1 MSISVF
7 DGPVAHLYS
16 EAIELLREGDVVTS
30 ADFPSAGEYS
40 PGVSRMNS
48 VLAHLASPS
57 SANIRLESGLTLARS
72 NQMHGVVL
80 RVRRGEYKW
89 FPYMGLHN
97 QTTVY
102 TNDPAMM
109 KHNPKWS
116 WRRVPEPAVPQ
127 LPRPKIVSTFPRN
140 TEGQPLNGAR
150 VAIKGDT
157 IVVVHDNGVVIAEI
171 TDELGFA

>member
-7 DGPVAHLYS
+7 DGPVAHLYN

-30 ADFPSAGEYS
+30 ADFPNAGQYS
-40 PGVSRMNS
+40 LGVSRMNS

-57 SANIRLESGLTLARS
+57 SAAVRLESGLTVAR
-72 NQMHGVVL
+72 NNRMHGVVL

-89 FPYMGLHN
+89 FPYMELHN

-109 KHNPKWS
+109 KHNLKWS

-127 LPRPKIVSTFPRN
+127 PNVVSTLTPN

-171 TDELGFA
+171 IDELGFT